1 MVRYGLMGKRIAKTY
16 AYEPFRALLNEVER
30 VELDRLLVELEMSG
44 RLEYPFA
51 EKVDDNLFEIRIRK
65 GGNGREFYCYD
76 DGEFVWLLNGFE
88 KKTRKTPPREI
99 RLARKIMREYGL

>member
-1 MVRYGLMGKRIAKTY
+1 MGKRIAKTY

-99 RLARKIMREYGL
+99 RLAHKIMREYGLWRQ

>member
-1 MVRYGLMGKRIAKTY
+1 MVRYRSVGKKIAKTY
-16 AYEPFRALLNEVER
+16 AHESFRAILNEVER
-30 VELDRLLVELEMSG
+30 IELDRLLVELETNG

-51 EKVDDNLFEIRIRK
+51 EKAGENLFEIRIRK

-76 DGEFVWLLNGFE
+76 DGEYVWLLNGFE

-99 RLARKIMREYGL
+99 ALARKIMKEYGL